1 MRFLNLGILCLVN
14 LMWAAQ
20 YPAYK
25 VASDHIDVAALNF
38 WALLIGALLLMPFF
52 VRERAKVTRQAGDGP
67 GRALWQFTLLAVL
80 GILPPSVLMAWGISH
95 STAANAAIL
104 SLTIPV
110 LMVLMA
116 FLLLGER
123 LTFIRALSLTLALGG
138 TLLIS
143 RNDLAGGSFTMA
155 LLAGNGVIFLAGA
168 GSAYYNVFSKDLL
181 ERYTELEVLV
191 YGYLIA
197 IVCCAALSAAFDAK
211 PFYRVGDYP
220 MSAWLS
226 LLVLG
231 GLSWGLAMVLW
242 MWVLKRL
249 AVSQVS
255 VSIYLLSFFG
265 VILSALTL
273 RERLHA
279 FQLAGGVLIFVGT
292 FLTSEYETRRLARQT
307 KAAPESGLADGSNS
321 GLTSK

>member
-25 VASDHIDVAALNF
+25 IASDHLDVAALNF
-38 WALLIGALLLMPFF
+38 WTLLIGALLLLPFF
-52 VRERAKVTRQAGDGP
+52 LRERAKVSRQASRQP

-80 GILPPSVLMAWGISH
+80 GILPPSVLMAWGISR
-95 STAANAAIL
+95 STASNAAIL

-123 LTFIRALSLTLALGG
+123 LTLIRAASLALALGG

-168 GSAYYNVFSKDLL
+168 GSAFYNVFSKDLL
-181 ERYTELEVLV
+181 ERFTELEVLV
-191 YGYLIA
+191 YGYLVA
-197 IVCCAALSAAFDAK
+197 IICCAALSVAFDSK
-211 PFYRVGDYP
+211 PFYHAGGYP
-220 MSAWLS
+220 ISAWLA

-255 VSIYLLSFFG
+255 ASIYLLSFFG

-273 RERLHA
+273 HERLHA
-279 FQLAGGVLIFVGT
+279 FQLAGGVLVFAGT
-292 FLTSEYETRRLARQT
+292 FLTSEYEARRSTHQT
-307 KAAPESGLADGSNS
+307 EGPPESELTHPPNS
-321 GLTSK
+321 KLSSK

>member
-1 MRFLNLGILCLVN
+1 MRFLNLGTLCLVN

-25 VASDHIDVAALNF
+25 VASDHLDAASLNF
-38 WALLIGALLLMPFF
+38 WTLLIGALLLLPFF
-52 VRERAKVTRQAGDGP
+52 LRERAKAKPQASTKP
-67 GRALWQFTLLAVL
+67 GQALLQFTLLAIL
-80 GILPPSVLMAWGISH
+80 GILPPSVLLAWGISH

-116 FLLLGER
+116 FLLLGEH
-123 LTFIRALSLTLALGG
+123 LTLIRILSLTLALGG

-143 RNDLAGGSFTMA
+143 RQDLAGGSFTVA
-155 LLAGNGVIFLAGA
+155 LLAGNAVILLAGA
-168 GSAYYNVFSKDLL
+168 GSAFYNVFSKNLL
-181 ERYTELEVLV
+181 QRFTELEVLM
-191 YGYLIA
+191 YGYVIA
-197 IVCCAALSAAFDAK
+197 IICCAVLSITFDSQ
-211 PFYRVGDYP
+211 PFYRASVYP
-220 MSAWLS
+220 MSAWLA

-255 VSIYLLSFFG
+255 ASIYLLSFFG

-279 FQLAGGVLIFVGT
+279 FQLAGGVLVFAGA
-292 FLTSEYETRRLARQT
+292 FLTSEYESRRLVRQAE
-307 KAAPESGLADGSNS
+307 AAPSNNK
-321 GLTSK
+321 LPSK